1 MAAKDRQKVEDQ
13 NFLLGAIREPR
24 SYDLFALVRGLA
36 ARAQNK
42 PPIGTSKLPSQDI
55 VELRQIPHIHFPGPT
70 IEKVTQKDETA
81 IIDGYWLGLTG
92 PMSPLPSHLTE
103 YAILENS
110 YAKKRPFNDFLHLL
124 TGRFLQFFY
133 RAWADSHSAV
143 QADRPDDDKFSFYLG
158 QLTGASD
165 GAKSDSAFSSWA
177 RLHYAGVFASR
188 RSAGA
193 IKGGLQHLLGMSVE
207 INEFQPVWRNIE
219 TEDQTRLG
227 RQYHQLGDAILG
239 SKTLQATDC
248 FEAKIIADDLGSF
261 RRLLP
266 TGDLFAVA
274 AEALSAMAPSHLE
287 WKMTLCIP
295 QSEITP
301 TQLDGKSGLGWS
313 SWIGKSENQEV
324 RSDVHVRRSALQEL

>member
-1 MAAKDRQKVEDQ
+1 MAAKNRQKVDRLS
-13 NFLLGAIREPR
+13 FLQGAKAAPR
-24 SYDLFALVRGLA
+24 SFDLFALVRGLA
-36 ARAQNK
+36 ARAQGK
-42 PPIGTSKLPSQDI
+42 PPIGTSKIPSQDI

-70 IEKVTQKDETA
+70 IENIETKNDTA
-81 IIDGYWLGLTG
+81 VIDGYWLGLTG

-103 YAILENS
+103 YAILEKS

-133 RAWADSHSAV
+133 RAWADSQSAV
-143 QADRPDDDKFSFYLG
+143 QADRPEDDKFSFFLG
-158 QLTGASD
+158 QLTGAPD
-165 GAKSDSAFSSWA
+165 GATPESAFSSWA

-219 TEDQTRLG
+219 VEDQTRLG
-227 RQYHQLGDAILG
+227 LQYHQLGDAILG
-239 SKTLQATDC
+239 SKTLQATDT
-248 FEAKIIADDLGSF
+248 FEAQIIPENLSSF
-261 RRLLP
+261 KRLLP

-274 AEALSAMAPSHLE
+274 AEALTAMAPSHLE

-295 QSEITP
+295 QSEIIP
-301 TQLDGKSGLGWS
+301 VRLDGKSGLGWS
-313 SWIGKSENQEV
+313 SWIGNSENQEI
-324 RSDVHVRRSALQEL
+324 RSDVHIRRSAMHNI